1 MRTLSSTSSSG
12 ISQYKDYLLQRN
24 AEEYMAKL
32 ASQGIPVSL
41 ETATK
46 ILELQVKDIEN
57 FDGARREPVLVYEIT
72 QASCEKVDIAEGQDA
87 QVSGERSPLSQ
98 LLASWNNNETD
109 GVL

>member
-1 MRTLSSTSSSG
+1 MRTLNSTSSSG

-57 FDGARREPVLVYEIT
+57 FDGARREPVLAYEIT
-72 QASCEKVDIAEGQDA
+72 QASCEKVGIAEGQDA
-87 QVSGERSPLSQ
+87 QVPGEHSPLSQ

>member
-1 MRTLSSTSSSG
+1 
-12 ISQYKDYLLQRN
+12 
-24 AEEYMAKL
+24 MAKL

-57 FDGARREPVLVYEIT
+57 FDGARRKPVLVYEIT

-87 QVSGERSPLSQ
+87 QVSGERSHLSQ
-98 LLASWNNNETD
+98 VLANWNNNETD